1 MTLRTLFT
9 FALLSLVL
17 QPTHAQSNRGT
28 VTGVV
33 TDASDR
39 PLPGVQVVDQALQRG
54 TTTDADGRYRIEGL
68 PTGTHTLEFR
78 FVGYQTA
85 VRTVAIGAG
94 ETATVDVVLQTQV
107 LETEGV
113 TAATYD
119 MNPEQSGGQTEPILS
134 VKTDGRDPL
143 EALED
148 ASGQIRADTEAFL
161 DAYQSAA

>member
-1 MTLRTLFT
+1 MELRVIDKAEVELVIEIVGEDHT
-9 FALLSLVL
+9 FMNVLKGAL
-17 QPTHAQSNRGT
+17 
-28 VTGVV
+28 
-33 TDASDR
+33 
-39 PLPGVQVVDQALQRG
+39 
-54 TTTDADGRYRIEGL
+54 
-68 PTGTHTLEFR
+68 
-78 FVGYQTA
+78 
-85 VRTVAIGAG
+85 
-94 ETATVDVVLQTQV
+94 

-148 ASGQIRADTEAFL
+148 ASGQIRADTDAFL